1 MTSTTQPERSGRHA
15 GLSGKRVL
23 LVEDDHLIALVATDL
38 MEDHGITVVGPVATL
53 QQAMSCVRTEALDA
67 AVLDVNLGA
76 DTSFAA
82 AGLLKERGIPLFY
95 TTAHNNRALPE
106 VKEAAFLAKPY
117 GAAQFIA
124 MLETMLDDRA
134 S

>member
-1 MTSTTQPERSGRHA
+1 MIPTPRNDLPARNA

-38 MEDHGITVVGPVATL
+38 MEDHGITVVGPAATL
-53 QQAMSCVRTEALDA
+53 AHAMTLVRTEVLDA

-76 DTSFAA
+76 ETSFAA
-82 AGLLKERGIPLFY
+82 ADLLKDRGVPLFY

-106 VKEAAFLAKPY
+106 VRDAVFLPKPY
-117 GAAQFIA
+117 GATQLLA
-124 MLETMLDDRA
+124 MLEKMLA
-134 S
+134 PSGE